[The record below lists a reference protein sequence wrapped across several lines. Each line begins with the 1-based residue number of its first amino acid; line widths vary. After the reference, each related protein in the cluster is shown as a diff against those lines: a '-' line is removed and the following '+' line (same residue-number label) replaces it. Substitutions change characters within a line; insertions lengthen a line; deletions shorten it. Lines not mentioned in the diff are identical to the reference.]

1 MVTMLNRML
10 WRDLWHLR
18 GQVIA
23 AALVVACGIAT
34 LVATRGTYQS
44 LLLARDDY
52 YLTHRFADVFVHLKR
67 APDAL
72 AEEIRQLPGVAQVRT
87 RIVVEA
93 SVGVPGL
100 NEPAVARLVSV
111 PGERTAMLNDLQIV
125 RGRYVDAHAVDEVL
139 VSEAFAKANR
149 LVLGQKLGVLLH
161 GRWTQLAIVGIA
173 LSPEFVYEVGS
184 GLILPDNRRFGVMW
198 MADKALAP
206 AFNMLGAFNDVA
218 LSLSADA
225 NEREVIAAL
234 DGLFRRYGGLSA
246 YGREEQLSHR
256 FLTDELGELEVMTT
270 TIPSLF
276 LAVSAFLLYVVLS
289 RLVATQRTQI
299 GLLKAFGRTDL
310 RVGIH
315 YLYFALATVAIGLA
329 LGLPLGIMLGRM
341 FVDIYRDYFHFPRLQ
356 LVVDP
361 ALLLLASGVSLV
373 SGCVGALMAVRR
385 VVALAPAEAMRPEPP
400 ASFRAGALDQR
411 GLLRGLPAS
420 LRMIVRNLAR
430 RPWRALLSILGM
442 AFAVGLMVVGR
453 FATDAPNYMLSF
465 QFNQVQRDD
474 VTVLYNE
481 PLGPGAAIA
490 IAKMDGVVQAEPF
503 RLVPAW
509 LRHEHRDKRIEVTG
523 ILPGNQLRR
532 LLDSKLRPVDLP
544 PKGLVLTD
552 KLARI
557 LGVAPGDVVT
567 MEVLEGA
574 RAVLQIPVVGVVDE
588 MLGLGAYMDAH
599 ALTRL
604 LGEDDTSSGA
614 YLRIQGDEAAS
625 FYQRLKRMPVV
636 AGVAVH
642 SALQQSLRD
651 SMDRSFF
658 FFSVVL
664 VLLSCVIIVGMVY
677 NSARISLSERGN
689 ELASLCVLGFTQRE
703 VTFLLLG
710 EQGLLML
717 AAIPIG
723 LVLGYGLCAMLVPMF
738 DRELFRVPLV
748 VEKLSYFYP
757 VVATLIAASLS
768 GLLVARRIR
777 RLDLIAVL
785 KTRE

>member
-18 GQVIA
+18 GQVVA

-52 YLTHRFADVFVHLKR
+52 YLTHRFADVFLHLKR
-67 APDAL
+67 APQAL
-72 AEEIRQLPGVAQVRT
+72 AGQIRQLPGVAQVRT
-87 RIVVEA
+87 RIVVEV
-93 SVGVPGL
+93 SVDVPGL
-100 NEPAVARLVSV
+100 NEPAVARLISV
-111 PGERTAMLNDLQIV
+111 PGTRTAMLNDVRIV
-125 RGRYVDAHAVDEVL
+125 RGRYVDPNAVDEVL

-149 LVLGQKLGVLLH
+149 LDVGQKLGALLH

-184 GLILPDNRRFGVMW
+184 GLILPDNQRYGVMW
-198 MADKALAP
+198 MADQALAP
-206 AFNMLGAFNDVA
+206 AFDMDGAFNDVA
-218 LSLSADA
+218 LSLSAGA

-234 DGLFRRYGGLSA
+234 DSLLRRYGGLSA
-246 YGREEQLSHR
+246 YGRDEQLSHR

-310 RVGIH
+310 RVGTH
-315 YLYFALATVAIGLA
+315 YLYFALATVALGLA
-329 LGLPLGIMLGRM
+329 LGLPLGIALGRM

-356 LVVDP
+356 LDLDP

-373 SGCVGALMAVRR
+373 AGCVGALLAVRR
-385 VVALAPAEAMRPEPP
+385 AVALAPAEAMRPEPP
-400 ASFRAGALDQR
+400 ASFHGGALDQR

-420 LRMIVRNLAR
+420 WRMIVRNLVR
-430 RPWRALLSILGM
+430 RPWRALLSVLGM
-442 AFAVGLMVVGR
+442 ALAVGLMVLGR
-453 FATDAPNYMLSF
+453 FAIDAPHYMLAV
-465 QFNQVQRDD
+465 QFKEVQRDD

-481 PLGPGAAIA
+481 PRGPNAALA
-490 IAKMDGVVQAEPF
+490 IAKMEGVVQAEPF

-509 LRHEHRDKRIEVTG
+509 LRYEHRGKRIEVTG
-523 ILPGNQLRR
+523 IMPGNELRR
-532 LLDSKLRPVDLP
+532 LLDRKLRPLDLP
-544 PKGLVLTD
+544 PEGLVLTD

-557 LGVAPGDVVT
+557 LHVAPGDVVT

-574 RAVLQIPVVGVVDE
+574 RAVLQVPVVGVVDE
-588 MLGLGAYMDAH
+588 LLGLGAYMDAR

-604 LGEDDTSSGA
+604 LGEDRTSSGA
-614 YLRIQGDEAAS
+614 YLRIQGDAAGS

-642 SALQQSLRD
+642 SALQQSLHD
-651 SMDRSFF
+651 SLDRSFF

-664 VLLSCVIIVGMVY
+664 ILLSCVIIVGMVY
-677 NSARISLSERGN
+677 NSARIALSERGN

-703 VTFLLLG
+703 VTVLLLG
-710 EQGLLML
+710 EQALLML
-717 AAIPIG
+717 AAIPLG
-723 LVLGYGLCAMLVPMF
+723 LVVGYGLCAMLVPMF

-748 VEKLSYFYP
+748 VETWSYVYP
-757 VVATLIAASLS
+757 VAATLVAAALS

-777 RLDLIAVL
+777 HLDLIAVL

>member
-34 LVATRGTYQS
+34 LVGTRGTYQS
-44 LLLARDDY
+44 LLAARDDY
-52 YLTHRFADVFVHLKR
+52 YLTHRLANVFAHLKR

-87 RIVVEA
+87 RIVVEVSA
-93 SVGVPGL
+93 DVPGL
-100 NEPAVARLVSV
+100 KEPAVARLVSV
-111 PGERTAMLNDLQIV
+111 PSERTAMLNDLQIV

-149 LVLGQKLGVLLH
+149 LGLGQKLGVLLH

-184 GLILPDNRRFGVMW
+184 GLILPDNRRYGVMW

-299 GLLKAFGRTDL
+299 GLLKAFGRTDW

-315 YLYFALATVAIGLA
+315 YLYFATAAVALGLA
-329 LGLPLGIMLGRM
+329 LGLPLGILLGRM
-341 FVDIYRDYFHFPRLQ
+341 FVDVYRDYFHFPRLQ
-356 LVVDP
+356 FAVDP
-361 ALLLLASGVSLV
+361 ALLLLASGVSLI

-420 LRMIVRNLAR
+420 LRMIIRNLAR

-442 AFAVGLMVVGR
+442 TFAVGLMVVGR

-481 PLGPGAAIA
+481 PRGPSAAIA

-509 LRHEHRDKRIEVTG
+509 LRHEHRNKRIEVTG

-544 PKGLVLTD
+544 PEGLVLTD

-557 LGVAPGDVVT
+557 LGVAPSDVVT

-710 EQGLLML
+710 EQALLML

-738 DRELFRVPLV
+738 DRDLFRVPLV
-748 VEKLSYFYP
+748 VETLSFVYP
-757 VVATLIAASLS
+757 IVATLIAAGLS

-777 RLDLIAVL
+777 HLDLIAVL

>member
-1 MVTMLNRML
+1 
-10 WRDLWHLR
+10 
-18 GQVIA
+18 
-23 AALVVACGIAT
+23 
-34 LVATRGTYQS
+34 
-44 LLLARDDY
+44 
-52 YLTHRFADVFVHLKR
+52 
-67 APDAL
+67 
-72 AEEIRQLPGVAQVRT
+72 
-87 RIVVEA
+87 
-93 SVGVPGL
+93 
-100 NEPAVARLVSV
+100 
-111 PGERTAMLNDLQIV
+111 V

-139 VSEAFAKANR
+139 VSEAFAKANHLDVGHR
-149 LVLGQKLGVLLH
+149 LGVLLH

-184 GLILPDNRRFGVMW
+184 GLILPDNQRYGVMW

-218 LSLSADA
+218 LSLSAEA

-246 YGREEQLSHR
+246 YGRESQLSHR

-289 RLVATQRTQI
+289 RLVATERTQI

-315 YLYFALATVAIGLA
+315 YLYFALVTVVIGLA
-329 LGLPLGIMLGRM
+329 LGLPLGVVLGRM

-373 SGCVGALMAVRR
+373 SGCVGALIAVRR

-400 ASFRAGALDQR
+400 ANFRAGALDRR

-420 LRMIVRNLAR
+420 LRMIIRNLVR
-430 RPWRALLSILGM
+430 RPWRALLSVLGM

-465 QFNQVQRDD
+465 QFNEVQRDD

-481 PLGPGAAIA
+481 PRGPNAAIA

-509 LRHEHRDKRIEVTG
+509 LRYEHRNKRIEVTG
-523 ILPGNQLRR
+523 IMPGNQLRR
-532 LLDSKLRPVDLP
+532 LLDSKVRSVDLP
-544 PKGLVLTD
+544 PEGLVLTD

-557 LGVAPGDVVT
+557 LGVSPGDVVT

-574 RAVLQIPVVGVVDE
+574 RAVLQVPVVGVVDE

-604 LGEDDTSSGA
+604 LGEDDTSSGV
-614 YLRIQGDEAAS
+614 YLRIQADEAS
-625 FYQRLKRMPVV
+625 RFYDGLKRMPIV
-636 AGVAVH
+636 AGVAVR
-642 SALQQSLRD
+642 SALQQSLRE

-689 ELASLCVLGFTQRE
+689 ELASLCVLGFTQGE

-710 EQGLLML
+710 EQALLML
-717 AAIPIG
+717 AAIPTG
-723 LVLGYGLCAMLVPMF
+723 LVLGYSLCAMLVPMF
-738 DRELFRVPLV
+738 DRDLFRVPLV
-748 VEKLSYFYP
+748 VETLSYFYP
-757 VVATLIAASLS
+757 VVATLISAALS

-777 RLDLIAVL
+777 NLDLIAVL